1 MKRMMAVL
9 LALALLCPA
18 LALGEATAAQ
28 AMTQCFQG
36 VSGNVRFAL
45 PGTPLLIWDVEAPGF
60 LTGSRQLFGY
70 CDEHG
75 AEFQLRAGDIAGM
88 LDKIREGRP
97 DTADANLRLG
107 GLMNYAMM
115 VPNSYG
121 AELEDYSASYDDE
134 TGSALVE
141 FWFTYP
147 DAPGVQ
153 YYGKATLED
162 TWATT
167 LILQDCPDAQ
177 KLLDSMVF
185 LREETAVAY
194 RAAHSERTQANL
206 HGLQMTFPCAPT
218 AIPASG
224 KLERVACFS
233 LDWCVMDVQYQPV
246 VIAIEGD
253 DEEVMKTVA
262 EKVLLPTID
271 AEEILNPVL
280 TVLPD
285 GSRQLDFEA
294 QSDMLAMGNDY
305 GNRHVL
311 RCRVI
316 AGEGGLWSIVTD
328 DSETG
333 AAFLDSMELK
343 AGNSEIPAEAAAAAK
358 PVATATD
365 LATGTDL
372 PGTAG
377 EAKPVTF
384 MDLIASLND
393 GLEPDR
399 FDVGIR
405 AETLHVSEAFYSGE
419 RWVRGLYPEDIA
431 TGVALV
437 YTAGP
442 DLEDGVCEIRVLDA
456 GTSPRMMSFA
466 RLCAWSLCGGEEA
479 LADLYADEKPVT
491 VRLDTGSATAGYT
504 DHPYSSLAY
513 SWVSVIPDG
522 APAVRVVIPEPDD
535 GGGLDDMT
543 EFSVSRAEFETNMAA
558 LLPMMGL
565 PPMETDE
572 TEDQEEDGILHWYA
586 VGDNYIMAWTAT
598 GAGTDPIDFV
608 AVQGYS
614 ENAPQVFGLT
624 MAAFVACAGGNEEI
638 LTQVAMLLTESPTW
652 GELCDLWPL
661 LSDGRIACILQE
673 EEDIF
678 GTMAVGIVFRAPD
691 AE

>member
-1 MKRMMAVL
+1 M
-9 LALALLCPA
+9 ALLCPA
-18 LALGEATAAQ
+18 LALGDGNTTEV
-28 AMTQCFQG
+28 MTQCFQG
-36 VSGNVRFAL
+36 VSGNVKFVL
-45 PGTPLLIWDVEAPGF
+45 PGTPLLIYDVETPGF
-60 LTGSRQLFGY
+60 LTDSRQLFGY
-70 CDEHG
+70 CYDDG
-75 AEFQLRAGDIAGM
+75 TEFQLRAGDIAGM
-88 LDKIREGRP
+88 LDKVRENNPDQHERDIRL
-97 DTADANLRLG
+97 N
-107 GLMNYAMM
+107 GLMNYALM
-115 VPNSYG
+115 VPGAYG
-121 AELEDYSASYDDE
+121 AEMDDYSASYDAD
-134 TGSALVE
+134 TDNVLVE
-141 FWFTYP
+141 FWLTYP
-147 DAPGVQ
+147 DTPGVQ
-153 YYGKATLED
+153 FYGKATLEG

-167 LILQDCPDAQ
+167 LILEECPHTQ

-185 LREETAVAY
+185 LREETSVAY

-206 HGLQMTFPCAPT
+206 HGLTMTFPCAPT
-218 AIPASG
+218 SIPTG
-224 KLERVACFS
+224 EGQERLSCFS

-333 AAFLDSMELK
+333 AAFLDAMVLK
-343 AGNSEIPAEAAAAAK
+343 GEDPEAAKTSGAAVKADLQS
-358 PVATATD
+358 TATM
-365 LATGTDL
+365 TDL
-372 PGTAG
+372 PENKGTDPKAS
-377 EAKPVTF
+377 AKTF
-384 MDLIASLND
+384 LDLID
-393 GLEPDR
+393 GLNEGLAPDR
-399 FDVGIR
+399 FDVGMR
-405 AETLHVSEAFYSGE
+405 AEELHVSEAFYSGE
-419 RWVRGLYPEDIA
+419 RWVRVLYPEDIA
-431 TGVALV
+431 TGVAMV

-442 DLEDGVCEIRVLDA
+442 DLEDAVCEIRVLDA

-479 LADLYADEKPVT
+479 LEGLYPDENPVSAQ
-491 VRLDTGSATAGYT
+491 LETGVATAGYT

-513 SWVSVIPDG
+513 SWVSVVPDG
-522 APAVRVVIPEPDD
+522 APAVRVAIPEPDD
-535 GGGLDDMT
+535 GGGLNDMT
-543 EFSVSRAEFETNMAA
+543 EFSVSRAEFEANMAA
-558 LLPMMGL
+558 LLPVIGL
-565 PPMETDE
+565 PPMEADE
-572 TEDQEEDGILHWYA
+572 TEDQEEDGILQWYT
-586 VGDNYIMAWTAT
+586 VGDNYFMAWTAT
-598 GAGTDPIDFV
+598 GAETDPIDFL
-608 AVQGYS
+608 AVEGYS

-661 LSDGRIACILQE
+661 LSDGCIACILQE